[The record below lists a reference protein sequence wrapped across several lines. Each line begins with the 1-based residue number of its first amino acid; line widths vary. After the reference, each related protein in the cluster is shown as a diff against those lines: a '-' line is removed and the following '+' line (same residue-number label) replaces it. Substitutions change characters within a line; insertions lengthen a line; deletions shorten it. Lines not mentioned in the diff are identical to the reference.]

1 VCFDHSVRKTI
12 QLSSPQ
18 GRLLPAG
25 LTTHLAPFFLCI
37 RIDSTAADH
46 CARLSIIAAARIG
59 IREQDLCNCRAS
71 VCLSVRHIIGPL
83 HVAAAGL
90 LLWARRQ
97 EIYRSTAK
105 RPALSS
111 KCERVA
117 LSADVGP
124 NYITSVFVDLSNCF
138 NKSTTNSATMYRP
151 GGGETICPPGRWQF
165 DGRISFRRQ
174 SGHLSQSTDPKI
186 ALDLRPSSDESAV
199 RTSLLWPP
207 VAKLQAANVPIA

>member
-1 VCFDHSVRKTI
+1 MCFDHSVRKTI

-18 GRLLPAG
+18 GRLLPAS
-25 LTTHLAPFFLCI
+25 LTTHLVPFFLCI

-124 NYITSVFVDLSNCF
+124 NYITSVLWICRIA
-138 NKSTTNSATMYRP
+138 STSQQQIPQQCIAPGAARRYAPRP
-151 GGGETICPPGRWQF
+151 M
-165 DGRISFRRQ
+165 
-174 SGHLSQSTDPKI
+174 
-186 ALDLRPSSDESAV
+186 AV
-199 RTSLLWPP
+199 RRSHIFSPPIRPLESVHGSENRGGSTSVLGRVRSPHISI
-207 VAKLQAANVPIA
+207 VAAGG